1 MVVQVRWIEG
11 SFHLMLL
18 LQAAGED
25 VDQVGRVVM
34 NPVNFD

>member
-11 SFHLMLL
+11 LLHLILL

-25 VDQVGRVVM
+25 VDQVGRVVLIR
-34 NPVNFD
+34 